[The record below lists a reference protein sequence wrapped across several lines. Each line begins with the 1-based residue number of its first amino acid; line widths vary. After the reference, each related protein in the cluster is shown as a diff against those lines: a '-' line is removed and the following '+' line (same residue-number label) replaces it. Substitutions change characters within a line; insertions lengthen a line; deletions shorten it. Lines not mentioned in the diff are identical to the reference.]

1 MSSSNVLKEFLVKI
15 GFKVDEQQFR
25 NFSEVMRKTGSGAVE
40 LGKNT
45 AAATT
50 VLGASLKTIAQQME
64 GLYYASQRTG
74 ASAAE
79 LKEFSFAASQVGISA
94 ERAQGAIEALAAA
107 RRTNPGLNG
116 PLAGLGIDPNQT
128 DNAKV
133 LMELLVKLRNMP
145 HYQGARMASLFG
157 IDEQTFNQL
166 EIGLPEMQK
175 YLALREKMFNAA
187 GIDPGEMAA
196 RSHEFMGQLRTME
209 AGLGNLADIIGYRLM
224 PYGEKA
230 IKWIEDLVGWL
241 TKADRSTGGLSSKI
255 LGLASAVAGGS
266 ILKGGLS
273 ALGNLFGGGGAAG
286 AAEVAGG
293 AAAAGEGAAAGGL
306 ALAALPAIIIAA
318 VGAALV
324 WMTAHPEQVRKAA
337 EVAGNWAKKEAGKVV
352 DAAKAEAHKLPG
364 QVSGILHS
372 VGQAAQ
378 SLNQQVQK
386 SGGWV
391 KSLAFQPGVIGD
403 LAGAV
408 MNLEGH
414 AKGGYGLYRDIAGKL
429 TAGFGHLVRPGEDF
443 SKGLDKQGALALLS
457 KDLQAS
463 VDSVTRLVKV
473 HLSNNQQK
481 ALADFVFNLGEGA
494 LAKSTL
500 LKKLNAGDFAGAA
513 DQFQYWNKVTT
524 NGHLVANEALSRRR
538 ESEAS
543 TFRTPDKPISI
554 TQKTDIHVEGGPNA
568 ASTADEIA
576 RRQSRV
582 NGDIVRNFHEATQ

>member
-1 MSSSNVLKEFLVKI
+1 MAASNVLKEFLVKI
-15 GFKVDEQQFR
+15 GFKVDDQQFR
-25 NFSEVMRKTGSGAVE
+25 NFSEVMRKTGKGAIE
-40 LGKNT
+40 LGKDT

-79 LKEFSFAASQVGISA
+79 LKEFSFAASQVGVSA
-94 ERAQGAIEALAAA
+94 ERAQGAVEGLAAA

-116 PLAGLGIDPNQT
+116 ILGDLGIDPRQT

-133 LMELLVKLRNMP
+133 LMELLVKLRNLP
-145 HYQGARMASLFG
+145 HYQGAQMASMFG

-166 EIGLPEMQK
+166 ELGLPEMKK

-187 GIDPGEMAA
+187 GIDPDKMTA
-196 RSHEFMGQLRTME
+196 RSHQFMSDLRTLE
-209 AGLGNLADIIGYRLM
+209 AGFGNLADIIGYRLM

-230 IKWIEDLVGWL
+230 IGWLEELVGWL
-241 TKADRSTGGLSSKI
+241 TKADKSTSGLSSKLI
-255 LGLASAVAGGS
+255 GIGSAVGGWAA
-266 ILKGGLS
+266 LKGGMSL
-273 ALGNLFGGGGAAG
+273 LGNILGRGGAAG

-293 AAAAGEGAAAGGL
+293 AAAAGEGAAGGGL

-337 EVAGNWAKKEAGKVV
+337 EAAGNWAKKETGKVV
-352 DAAKAEAHKLPG
+352 DAAKSEARALPG

-391 KSLAFQPGVIGD
+391 KSLALQPGVIGD

-408 MNLEGH
+408 MKLEGH
-414 AKGGYGLYRDIAGKL
+414 AKNGYGQYRDIAGKL
-429 TAGFGHLVRPGEDF
+429 TVGYGHLVRPGEDF

-457 KDLQAS
+457 KDLKAAF
-463 VDSVTRLVKV
+463 DSVTSLVKV

-481 ALADFVFNLGEGA
+481 ALSDFVFNLGAGKLEH
-494 LAKSTL
+494 STL

-513 DQFQYWNKVTT
+513 EQFQNWDKAMVK
-524 NGHLVANEALSRRR
+524 GHLVANQGLLARRQAEA
-538 ESEAS
+538 A
-543 TFRTPDKPISI
+543 TFRAPDKPVQI
-554 TQKTDIHVEGGPNA
+554 TQKTDIHIEGGGNA
-568 ASTADEIA
+568 LSTADEVA

-582 NGDIVRNFHEATQ
+582 NGDMVRNFSEAMQ